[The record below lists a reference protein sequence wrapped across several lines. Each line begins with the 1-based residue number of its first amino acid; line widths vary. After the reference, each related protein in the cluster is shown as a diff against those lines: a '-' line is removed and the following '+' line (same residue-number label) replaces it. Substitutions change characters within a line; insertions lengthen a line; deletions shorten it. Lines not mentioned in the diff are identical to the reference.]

1 MMFLEMMFLF
11 EVLQFSLFIASTG
24 FTLNNLSGTAATT
37 TTASTGLSLGGAL
50 TGLGGSLFHGT
61 STATSGKCDTYSPE
75 E

>member
-1 MMFLEMMFLF
+1 MMFLEMMLLF

-50 TGLGGSLFHGT
+50 TGLGGSLFQGT
-61 STATSGKCDTYSPE
+61 STSTSGKW
-75 E
+75 

>member
-1 MMFLEMMFLF
+1 MLCIFYDVLRNDVLF

-50 TGLGGSLFHGT
+50 TGLGGSLFQGT
-61 STATSGKCDTYSPE
+61 STASSGKW
-75 E
+75 